1 MKVGRPIF
9 STRWE
14 RVGFCLLP
22 ADGSFNLTKRVDR
35 NEGLTTIALSSS
47 VAALMWGEAIRPAV
61 VVLDLGLQGT
71 VTGKTILQHVRANP
85 RLRGTRSVAADGLAE
100 EVAELADVVLGKAV
114 GFEDLRGRVVG

>member
-1 MKVGRPIF
+1 V
-9 STRWE
+9 
-14 RVGFCLLP
+14 
-22 ADGSFNLTKRVDR
+22 
-35 NEGLTTIALSSS
+35 IALSSGT
-47 VAALMWGEAIRPAV
+47 AALTWVEAIRPAV

-85 RLRGTRSVAADGLAE
+85 RLRGTRSVAVAADGLAE